1 VPFDAKYC
9 QSPGTVGRRT
19 WQTEADFD
27 LQDQARMDLFFARR
41 PGGCESIT
49 QLSMTPLDAM
59 WFQVLNQ
66 YKNIGPVLII
76 FSLFA
81 MILSVVTTN
90 DSGLYIH
97 THTHIRACVRVTCV
111 SQQLFEPPTP
121 LPHTNTAG
129 SIVLNHIGSNG
140 SLHTCPVQKQLWSF
154 VIGLISI
161 VMLIAG
167 KSKALVA
174 MQTCIVALGLPN
186 TCQTCVVCYAVKL
199 ALDME
204 LHDDTDVSKSVKE
217 GRYNLLTKRDNGMEF
232 WGMSILRPFKF
243 FDYLITIS
251 RKHPPPTQP
260 PSVREA
266 SLLWPTMTLFPFY
279 WLGVCS
285 LMCELGVTDASQIK
299 LLRLDSSNKALVR
312 AQAYVASSF
321 VFFALFIGLC
331 VASAW
336 VENSWVLGMASYTMF
351 FSVIALIRAD
361 IMVAYNLSGD
371 VGRNLVAAALF
382 YPFCIGQMYGQ
393 LQRKRPKAQA
403 FSASFSAQASFKLR
417 TGS

>member
-1 VPFDAKYC
+1 MPFDAKYC

-97 THTHIRACVRVTCV
+97 THTHVRACVRVTCV

-161 VMLIAG
+161 VMLISG

-204 LHDDTDVSKSVKE
+204 LHHDTDVNKSVRD
-217 GRYNLLTKRDNGMEF
+217 GRYDVLTKRDNGMEF
-232 WGMSILRPFKF
+232 WKVSLFRFFKF
-243 FDYLITIS
+243 FDYLITVS
-251 RKHPPPTQP
+251 RKNPPPTSP
-260 PSVREA
+260 PTLREA
-266 SLLWPTMTLFPFY
+266 VVLWPTMIVFPFY

-299 LLRLDSSNKALVR
+299 LLQLDSSNKALIR

-321 VFFALFIGLC
+321 MFFTFFISLC
-331 VASAW
+331 IASAW
-336 VENSWVLGMASYTMF
+336 VDNLWVLGMSTYTMF
-351 FSVIALIRAD
+351 FCIIALIRAE
-361 IMVAYNLSGD
+361 VAKAYNLNSD
-371 VGRNLVAAALF
+371 VVRHMVAAAFF
-382 YPFCIGQMYGQ
+382 YPFCILQMYGQ
-393 LQRKRPKAQA
+393 VQRKRPKANA
-403 FSASFSAQASFKLR
+403 FLAVKR
-417 TGS
+417 TGGS

>member
-1 VPFDAKYC
+1 
-9 QSPGTVGRRT
+9 
-19 WQTEADFD
+19 
-27 LQDQARMDLFFARR
+27 M
-41 PGGCESIT
+41 
-49 QLSMTPLDAM
+49 
-59 WFQVLNQ
+59 LNQ
-66 YKNIGPVLII
+66 
-76 FSLFA
+76 
-81 MILSVVTTN
+81 M
-90 DSGLYIH
+90 
-97 THTHIRACVRVTCV
+97 
-111 SQQLFEPPTP
+111 
-121 LPHTNTAG
+121 
-129 SIVLNHIGSNG
+129 GSNG
-140 SLHTCPVQKQLWSF
+140 SLHTSPVQKQLWSF